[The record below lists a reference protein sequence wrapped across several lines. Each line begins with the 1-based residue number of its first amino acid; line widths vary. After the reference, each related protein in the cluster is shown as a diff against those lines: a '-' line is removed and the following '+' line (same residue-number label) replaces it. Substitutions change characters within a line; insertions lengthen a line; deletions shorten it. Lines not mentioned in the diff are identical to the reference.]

1 MLDGLV
7 HQANIY
13 SKLKIKTLE
22 QRLLIIVEFEQV
34 LLSRDYFLH
43 SIPYSVDNIFKVI
56 DKTTITLISLF
67 NFKTK
72 YIRATSYY
80 ALPFLNE
87 VFDISKPSRKEE

>member
-56 DKTTITLISLF
+56 DKTTITFNLF
-67 NFKTK
+67 VQFQNK
-72 YIRATSYY
+72 IHQ
-80 ALPFLNE
+80 
-87 VFDISKPSRKEE
+87 SKFILCTTFS